1 MKTSLKI
8 LANLGI
14 FGLVAMNPNLVLA
27 SPDDGATCR
36 AGYTGKLNA
45 GKFTCEKTVVTKVE
59 FSCPEE
65 SPLRNYV
72 VRVNN
77 QRDLCA
83 ANDLNIPSSGSLEGY
98 DQAGARIPGQPLLIK
113 VPNTVQLTGVL
124 AARAGVKEAPGGF
137 RTIPFSDAD
146 FVFVGA
152 NEGANKARAMVTAR
166 AHATTHNK
174 GAADFKIETKAASH
188 RIIND
193 GGSGSR
199 DALEVTITEFTLPIV
214 TAN

>member
-27 SPDDGATCR
+27 SPEDGATCR

-98 DQAGARIPGQPLLIK
+98 DQAGARIPGQALQIK
-113 VPNTVQLTGVL
+113 VPSGVQLTGVL
-124 AARAGVKEAPGGF
+124 ASRSGVKELAGGF
-137 RTIPFSDAD
+137 RTIPISDAD
-146 FVFVGA
+146 FVFVGT
-152 NEGANKARAMVTAR
+152 NEGANRTKAARTAGV
-166 AHATTHNK
+166 HEISHNK
-174 GAADFKIETKAASH
+174 GSAGFRIDAKATGN
-188 RIIND
+188 RVIND